1 MITTHRAWRGFLIE
15 LYAAEDKTAD
25 DKTVAMEPTG
35 QVGDKLSIVYDHI
48 GRALTFCVMRLYT
61 QTRLKEGTR

>member
-1 MITTHRAWRGFLIE
+1 M
-15 LYAAEDKTAD
+15 
-25 DKTVAMEPTG
+25 AMEPTG

-48 GRALTFCVMRLYT
+48 GRAMTWSVTQLHT